1 MAMPGN
7 RETAVCIPL
16 SIDMPKQ
23 PIQSVPSAATATV
36 FVVDDD
42 EGLRNGVDFL
52 LDSAGLT
59 AKTFPTGQAFLQHY
73 RPEMRGCLLLDI
85 RMPDISGLD
94 FLEKIRAMEIKI
106 PVILVSAYGT
116 IPLAVRA
123 MRDGAFDFIEKPFDD
138 EFLLKRIREA
148 ISLDIDQ
155 RADDQ
160 KLQEAR
166 AQLITLTARE
176 KEVMTYVVSGKLNKQ
191 IAAELGIS
199 AKTVENHR
207 ARVMEK
213 MGIKGLAEL
222 VHIANLLDL
231 ETPVGSR

>member
-1 MAMPGN
+1 MKNQALP
-7 RETAVCIPL
+7 ETTTA
-16 SIDMPKQ
+16 
-23 PIQSVPSAATATV
+23 PSADNATV

-42 EGLRNGVDFL
+42 EGLRNAIGFL
-52 LDSAGLT
+52 LDTAGLT
-59 AKTFPTGQAFLQHY
+59 AKTFASGQAFLEYY
-73 RPEMRGCLLLDI
+73 RPQMRGCMLLDI

-94 FLEKIRAMEIKI
+94 FQEKIRRRDIKL
-106 PVILVSAYGT
+106 PVILISAYGT

-148 ISLDIDQ
+148 ITSDIEQ

-160 KLQEAR
+160 KVDEAR
-166 AQLITLTARE
+166 AQLVSLTARE
-176 KEVMTYVVSGKLNKQ
+176 HQVMAYVVAGKLNKQ

-213 MGIKGLAEL
+213 MGVKGLAEL
-222 VHIANLLDL
+222 VHLANLLNITAPD
-231 ETPVGSR
+231 GSEEI

>member
-1 MAMPGN
+1 MKNMKTP
-7 RETAVCIPL
+7 ETAAEPL
-16 SIDMPKQ
+16 AD
-23 PIQSVPSAATATV
+23 TATV

-42 EGLRNGVDFL
+42 EGLRKAIEFL
-52 LDSAGLT
+52 LDTAGLT
-59 AKTFPTGQAFLQHY
+59 AKTFATGQAFLEYYQ
-73 RPEMRGCLLLDI
+73 PQMRGCMLLDI

-94 FLEKIRAMEIKI
+94 FQEKIRVRDIKL
-106 PVILVSAYGT
+106 PVILISAYGT

-148 ISLDIDQ
+148 ISFDIDQ

-160 KLQEAR
+160 KTREAR
-166 AQLITLTARE
+166 EQLISLTTRE
-176 KEVMTYVVSGKLNKQ
+176 KQIMAYVVAGKLNKQ
-191 IAAELGIS
+191 TAAELGIS

-213 MGIKGLAEL
+213 MGVKGLAEL
-222 VHIANLLDL
+222 VHLANLLNFDTPD
-231 ETPVGSR
+231 ETGRD

>member
-1 MAMPGN
+1 MPDTASTMP
-7 RETAVCIPL
+7 RQET
-16 SIDMPKQ
+16 K
-23 PIQSVPSAATATV
+23 SVPSAATATV

-42 EGLRNGVDFL
+42 EGLRNAIEFL
-52 LDSAGLT
+52 LESAGLT
-59 AKTFPTGQAFLQHY
+59 AKTFANGQSFLEYY
-73 RPEMRGCLLLDI
+73 RPERRGCLLPDI

-94 FLEKIRAMEIKI
+94 FQEKIRTMQIKL

-166 AQLITLTARE
+166 AQLVSLTARE
-176 KEVMTYVVSGKLNKQ
+176 KEAMAHVVSGKPNRQ
-191 IAAELGIS
+191 IANELGIS

-231 ETPVGSR
+231 ETPGGN

>member
-1 MAMPGN
+1 MKNLKISDP
-7 RETAVCIPL
+7 TTT
-16 SIDMPKQ
+16 
-23 PIQSVPSAATATV
+23 PSADTATV

-42 EGLRNGVDFL
+42 EGLRKAIEFL
-52 LDSAGLT
+52 LDTAGLT
-59 AKTFPTGQAFLQHY
+59 AKTFATGQAVLEYYQ
-73 RPEMRGCLLLDI
+73 PQMRGCMLLDI

-94 FLEKIRAMEIKI
+94 FQEKIRDREIKL
-106 PVILVSAYGT
+106 PVILISAYGT

-148 ISLDIDQ
+148 ITFDIDQ

-160 KLQEAR
+160 KVDEAK
-166 AQLITLTARE
+166 AQLISLTARE
-176 KEVMTYVVSGKLNKQ
+176 KQVMAYVVVGKLNKQ

-213 MGIKGLAEL
+213 MGVKGLAEL
-222 VHIANLLDL
+222 VHLANLLDIDA
-231 ETPVGSR
+231 PAGSGGG

>member
-1 MAMPGN
+1 MKKPE
-7 RETAVCIPL
+7 RKP
-16 SIDMPKQ
+16 
-23 PIQSVPSAATATV
+23 VPSTDSATI
-36 FVVDDD
+36 FIVDDD
-42 EGLRNGVDFL
+42 EGLRHAIEFL
-52 LDSAGLT
+52 LETAGLT
-59 AKTFPTGQAFLQHY
+59 AKSFATGQAFLEYY
-73 RPEMRGCLLLDI
+73 RPEMRGCMLLDI

-94 FLEKIRAMEIKI
+94 FLEIIRKRDIKL
-106 PVILVSAYGT
+106 PVILLSAYGT

-160 KLQEAR
+160 KVREAQ
-166 AQLITLTARE
+166 AQLISLTARE
-176 KEVMTYVVSGKLNKQ
+176 KQIMAYVVAGKLNKQ

-222 VHIANLLDL
+222 VHIANLLDMDA
-231 ETPVGSR
+231 PD

>member
-1 MAMPGN
+1 
-7 RETAVCIPL
+7 
-16 SIDMPKQ
+16 MPKHNID
-23 PIQSVPSAATATV
+23 PVPSAATATV

-42 EGLRNGVDFL
+42 EGLRNAIEFL
-52 LDSAGLT
+52 LETAGLT
-59 AKTFPTGQAFLQHY
+59 AKTFANGQAFLEYY

-94 FLEKIRAMEIKI
+94 FQEKIREMQIRL
-106 PVILVSAYGT
+106 PVILLSAHGT
-116 IPLAVRA
+116 ISLAVRA

-148 ISLDIDQ
+148 ISLDMDQ

-166 AQLITLTARE
+166 AQLVTLTARE
-176 KEVMTYVVSGKLNKQ
+176 KEVMAYVVAGKLNKQ

-222 VHIANLLDL
+222 VHIANLLEL
-231 ETPVGSR
+231 ETPADLR

>member
-1 MAMPGN
+1 MTPGRTTVKN
-7 RETAVCIPL
+7 QKNPQHAAVPNAD
-16 SIDMPKQ
+16 S
-23 PIQSVPSAATATV
+23 ATV

-42 EGLRNGVDFL
+42 EGLRKAIEFL
-52 LDSAGLT
+52 LDTAGLT
-59 AKTFPTGQAFLQHY
+59 AKTFATGRAFLEYY
-73 RPEMRGCLLLDI
+73 RPEMRGCMLLDI
-85 RMPDISGLD
+85 RMPEISGLD
-94 FLEKIRAMEIKI
+94 FQEKLRELQINL

-148 ISLDIDQ
+148 ICVDIDQ
-155 RADDQ
+155 RVDDQ
-160 KLQEAR
+160 KVREAR
-166 AQLITLTARE
+166 AQLVSLTSRE
-176 KEVMTYVVSGKLNKQ
+176 KQVMTLVVAGKLNKQ

-207 ARVMEK
+207 ARVMDK

-222 VHIANLLDL
+222 VHLANLLKLD
-231 ETPVGSR
+231 TPSTADGE

>member
-1 MAMPGN
+1 MKNLKP
-7 RETAVCIPL
+7 
-16 SIDMPKQ
+16 SQ
-23 PIQSVPSAATATV
+23 PEAKLSAATATI
-36 FVVDDD
+36 FVIDDD
-42 EGLRNGVDFL
+42 EGLRNAIEFL
-52 LDSAGLT
+52 LGTASLT
-59 AKTFPTGQAFLQHY
+59 AKTFASGRAFLDYY
-73 RPEMRGCLLLDI
+73 RPEMRGCILLDI
-85 RMPDISGLD
+85 RMPDVSGLD
-94 FLEKIRAMEIKI
+94 FLETIRERDITL

-123 MRDGAFDFIEKPFDD
+123 MREGAFDFIEKPFDD

-148 ISLDIDQ
+148 VTFDLDQ

-160 KLQEAR
+160 KVREAR
-166 AQLITLTARE
+166 AQLVSLTARE
-176 KEVMTYVVSGKLNKQ
+176 KEVMAHVVSGKLNKQ

-222 VHIANLLDL
+222 VHIANLLDID
-231 ETPVGSR
+231 TPGA

>member
-1 MAMPGN
+1 
-7 RETAVCIPL
+7 
-16 SIDMPKQ
+16 MPKHNI
-23 PIQSVPSAATATV
+23 PSVPSAAIATV

-42 EGLRNGVDFL
+42 EGLRNAIEFL
-52 LDSAGLT
+52 LETAGLS
-59 AKTFPTGQAFLQHY
+59 AKTFATGQSFLEYY

-94 FLEKIRAMEIKI
+94 FQEKLRAMQIRL
-106 PVILVSAYGT
+106 PVILLSAHGT
-116 IPLAVRA
+116 ISLAVRA

-155 RADDQ
+155 RVDDQ
-160 KLQEAR
+160 KLHEAR
-166 AQLITLTARE
+166 AQLVTLTARE
-176 KEVMTYVVSGKLNKQ
+176 KEVMAYVVAGKLNKQ

-222 VHIANLLDL
+222 VHIANLLEL
-231 ETPVGSR
+231 ERPGSV

>member
-1 MAMPGN
+1 MPEPTSTLPN
-7 RETAVCIPL
+7 QQAQPVTL
-16 SIDMPKQ
+16 SEI
-23 PIQSVPSAATATV
+23 ATV

-42 EGLRNGVDFL
+42 EGLRNAIQFL
-52 LDSAGLT
+52 LESAGLT
-59 AKTFPTGQAFLQHY
+59 AKTFATGQSFLQYY

-94 FLEKIRAMEIKI
+94 FLEKIRAIQI
-106 PVILVSAYGT
+106 RLPVILISAHGT

-123 MRDGAFDFIEKPFDD
+123 MRDGAFDFIEKPFED

-166 AQLITLTARE
+166 AQLVTLTARE
-176 KEVMTYVVSGKLNKQ
+176 KEVMTLVVAGKLNKQ

-231 ETPVGSR
+231 ETPSRV